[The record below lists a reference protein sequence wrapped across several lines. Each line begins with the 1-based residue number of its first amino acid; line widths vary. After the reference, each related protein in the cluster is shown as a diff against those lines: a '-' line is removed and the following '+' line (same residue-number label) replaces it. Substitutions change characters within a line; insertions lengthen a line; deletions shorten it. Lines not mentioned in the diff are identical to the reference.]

1 MKNFGWFSGVWQV
14 VSKQVPEMDNGSAT
28 EALWERI
35 AWMEEVLGEWP
46 SEDGSVTSWV
56 EHTMKEIQLQR
67 SLPKT
72 HDQFF
77 EEKVA
82 SLKVDI

>member
-1 MKNFGWFSGVWQV
+1 MVG
-14 VSKQVPEMDNGSAT
+14 GSAID
-28 EALWERI
+28 ALWEMMTR
-35 AWMEEVLGEWP
+35 MEEVLGEWP

-56 EHTMKEIQLQR
+56 EHTMKKIQLQR
-67 SLPKT
+67 SLLKT

-77 EEKVA
+77 EKKVA

>member
-1 MKNFGWFSGVWQV
+1 MVLEQV
-14 VSKQVPEMDNGSAT
+14 LEMDKGSAT

-56 EHTMKEIQLQR
+56 EHTMKKIQLQR
-67 SLPKT
+67 SLLKT

-77 EEKVA
+77 EKKVA